1 MFFVTMTEP
10 VKSTRAPFWRR
21 APKPKVLAPAVP
33 VVSSPVKPHAL
44 PEQLLRKLEFSVL
57 KRLDGFLFGEYTG
70 VFYGPSLDLAE
81 VRPYQP
87 GDEVRRIDWN
97 VTARSGELHVRQYR
111 EEREITAWI
120 IVDANPSMHFGTRR
134 LTKYQLALEFAALA
148 ARICTRHGDKVGA
161 LAVSASGVKLIPAG
175 SGRQQALRIVDE
187 LTKLENQSAHTHT
200 NLGTALEQVAK
211 TLRRRGL
218 VFVISDFLEP
228 PVLWEKNLSRLGIKH
243 DLIAVRTI
251 DPVERELPKVGG
263 ARFRDPVSNQE
274 TWVDT
279 SDKSVQVAHQ
289 TMVLERENRIQKAFR
304 RATVDNL
311 ELITANGILNPL
323 LKFAIRRKGRR

>member
-1 MFFVTMTEP
+1 MTTASP
-10 VKSTRAPFWRR
+10 TKPSPFWRR
-21 APKPKVLAPAVP
+21 TPKAPPSLPV
-33 VVSSPVKPHAL
+33 VVSSQAANRAL
-44 PEQLLRKLEFSVL
+44 PEQLLRQLEFSIL
-57 KRLDGFLFGEYTG
+57 KRLDGFLFGDYTG

-134 LTKYQLALEFAALA
+134 VTKYQLALEFAAIA

-161 LAVSASGVKLIPAG
+161 LAVSSNGVKLIPAG
-175 SGRQQALRIVDE
+175 SGRQQALRIVDQ
-187 LTKLENQSAHTHT
+187 LSKLEGQRAVSQT

-228 PVLWEKNLSRLGIKH
+228 PALWEKNLSRLGIKH

-263 ARFRDPVSNQE
+263 ARFRDPVSSRE

-279 SDKSVQVAHQ
+279 SDKSVQAAHQ
-289 TMVLERENRIQKAFR
+289 KMVFERETRISKAFR

-311 ELITANGILNPL
+311 ELITAHDILNPL

>member
-1 MFFVTMTEP
+1 MTLAIPEKP
-10 VKSTRAPFWRR
+10 ASNPFWRR
-21 APKPKVLAPAVP
+21 SPKPKMLLAVPTAPKPNRLVLPD
-33 VVSSPVKPHAL
+33 L
-44 PEQLLRKLEFSVL
+44 LLRQLEFTVL
-57 KRLDGFLFGEYTG
+57 KRLDGFLFGDYTG
-70 VFYGPSLDLAE
+70 VFFGPSLDLAE

-120 IVDANPSMHFGTRR
+120 IVDANPNMHFGTRR
-134 LTKYQLALEFAALA
+134 LTKYQLALEFAATA

-161 LAVSASGVKLIPAG
+161 LAVSAAGVKLIPAG

-187 LTKLENQSAHTHT
+187 LGKLDTPSAASST

-211 TLRRRGL
+211 TLRRRAL

-228 PVLWEKNLSRLGIKH
+228 PALWEKNLSRLGIKH
-243 DLIAVRTI
+243 DLICVRTI
-251 DPVERELPKVGG
+251 DPVERQLPKVGG
-263 ARFRDPVSNQE
+263 ARFRDPVSQRE

-279 SDKSVQVAHQ
+279 SDKTVQAAHQ
-289 TMVLERENRIQKAFR
+289 KMVLERETRIQKAFR
-304 RATVDNL
+304 RATVDHL
-311 ELITANGILNPL
+311 ELITAQQILSPL
-323 LKFAIRRKGRR
+323 MKFALRRKGRR

>member
-1 MFFVTMTEP
+1 MTIAVPEKP
-10 VKSTRAPFWRR
+10 ARTSFWRR
-21 APKPKVLAPAVP
+21 SPKQQP
-33 VVSSPVKPHAL
+33 VVPPVPTSTKPLSARAL
-44 PEQLLRKLEFSVL
+44 PEQLLRQLEFTVL
-57 KRLDGFLFGEYTG
+57 KRLDGFFFGDYSG

-97 VTARSGELHVRQYR
+97 VTARSGELHVRQYL

-120 IVDANPSMHFGTRR
+120 IVDANASMHFGTRR
-134 LTKYQLALEFAALA
+134 CTKYQLALEFAALA

-161 LAVSASGVKLIPAG
+161 LAVGANGVKLIPAG

-187 LTKLENQSAHTHT
+187 LLKLESQVAPASTH
-200 NLGTALEQVAK
+200 LGDALEQVTR

-228 PVLWEKNLSRLGIKH
+228 PIHWEKNLSRLSLKH
-243 DLIAVRTI
+243 DLICARTI

-263 ARFRDPVSNQE
+263 ARFHNSGTGLE

-279 SDKSVQVAHQ
+279 SDKSVQTAHQ
-289 TMVLERENRIQKAFR
+289 AMVLEREQRIAKSFR
-304 RATVDNL
+304 RAAVDHL
-311 ELITANGILNPL
+311 ELITAKDILDPL

>member
-1 MFFVTMTEP
+1 MTIA
-10 VKSTRAPFWRR
+10 STTKPSRTPFWRR
-21 APKPKVLAPAVP
+21 TPKVPPSLPVVP
-33 VVSSPVKPHAL
+33 VVSSKAANRAL
-44 PEQLLRKLEFSVL
+44 PEQLLRQLEFTIL
-57 KRLDGFLFGEYTG
+57 KRLDGFLFGDYTG

-134 LTKYQLALEFAALA
+134 VTKYQLALEFAAMA

-161 LAVSASGVKLIPAG
+161 LAVSSNGVKLIPAG
-175 SGRQQALRIVDE
+175 SGRQQALRIVDQ
-187 LTKLENQSAHTHT
+187 LSKLENQDTASQT

-228 PVLWEKNLSRLGIKH
+228 PALWEKNLSRLGIKH
-243 DLIAVRTI
+243 DLVAVRTI
-251 DPVERELPKVGG
+251 DPVERQLPKVGG
-263 ARFRDPVSNQE
+263 ARFRDPVSGRE

-279 SDKSVQVAHQ
+279 ADKGVQAAHQ
-289 TMVLERENRIQKAFR
+289 AMVLERETRISKAFR

-311 ELITANGILNPL
+311 ELITAFDILNPL

>member
-1 MFFVTMTEP
+1 MTLVQSSKP
-10 VKSTRAPFWRR
+10 TRTPFWRR
-21 APKPKVLAPAVP
+21 APKPKALPVALPAV
-33 VVSSPVKPHAL
+33 SSVVKPIAL
-44 PEQLLRKLEFSVL
+44 PEQLLRKLEFTVL

-161 LAVSASGVKLIPAG
+161 LAVSATGIKLIPAG

-187 LTKLENQSAHTHT
+187 LTKLENQTAATHT

-228 PVLWEKNLSRLGIKH
+228 PALWEKNLSRLGIKH

-263 ARFRDPVSNQE
+263 ARFRDPVSGQE

-279 SDKSVQVAHQ
+279 SDKAVQAAHQ
-289 TMVLERENRIQKAFR
+289 QMVLERENRIQKSFR
-304 RATVDNL
+304 RATVDHL